1 MSSEVESNSE
11 ELSFMIILPKIQ
23 EIVWDKDALLEDT
36 CHDES
41 LDSNKSSYLKMS
53 CTTTS
58 NNSFTNLLEKFDLRA
73 PEEVVEK
80 VHTKMFGDVLPI
92 MDEDMFFLHGS
103 SSEVIISCST
113 CCLVGLIRA
122 TWICASF
129 NSIQVIIS
137 CSTCTDPYCPNR
149 SKKAASSA
157 ADDDLYRVKTCTDPC
172 SPNRFKKA
180 ATTAAADDL
189 YRVET
194 CTDPCGPSWSK
205 EAASTAADD
214 DLHRVKTCTD
224 SFCPNRSKKAA
235 STAADDDLY
244 RDKTCTDPCCP
255 NWSKEAASTAADDD
269 IILDRIVLMNFFE
282 ITCMA
287 RICRN

>member
-36 CHDES
+36 YHDES
-41 LDSNKSSYLKMS
+41 LDSNQSSYLKMS

-137 CSTCTDPYCPNR
+137 CSTCTDPC
-149 SKKAASSA
+149 
-157 ADDDLYRVKTCTDPC
+157 
-172 SPNRFKKA
+172 
-180 ATTAAADDL
+180 
-189 YRVET
+189 
-194 CTDPCGPSWSK
+194 
-205 EAASTAADD
+205 
-214 DLHRVKTCTD
+214 
-224 SFCPNRSKKAA
+224 CPNRSKKAA

-244 RDKTCTDPCCP
+244 RVQTCTDPCCP
-255 NWSKEAASTAADDD
+255 NRSKEAASTATGDGLYLVVKAIHQERKI

-282 ITCMA
+282 ITCME